1 MMGRLHLVRVGA
13 NGQIGRFGS
22 SDARH
27 YERGTRVVV
36 RTERG
41 LEVGDVL
48 LPPGARTEALGE
60 ESDGT
65 ILRRLTV
72 EDELLLARLSRHR
85 AAALHAC
92 VRRIEELKLPIAL
105 VDVEQLFDGSTLV
118 FHFLGPQVPELDSL
132 MEELAEA
139 YESKVQFR
147 QFAETVTAGCGPGC
161 GTEEGAGCGSCSTG
175 CAVADACSTR
185 KRG

>member
-1 MMGRLHLVRVGA
+1 MGRLHVVRVGA
-13 NGQIGRFGS
+13 NAAIGRFAA

-48 LPPGARTEALGE
+48 LAPSENADLL
-60 ESDGT
+60 ESEGT

-72 EDELLLARLSRHR
+72 EDELLLARLAKNRNAAFR
-85 AAALHAC
+85 AC
-92 VRRIEELKLPIAL
+92 SRRIEELGLPVAL
-105 VDVEQLFDGSTLV
+105 LDVEQLFDGATLV
-118 FHFLGPQVPELDSL
+118 FHILGPQSPELDRL
-132 MEELAEA
+132 VDELAET

-147 QFAETVTAGCGPGC
+147 QFAAAVTAGCGPGC
-161 GTEEGAGCGSCSTG
+161 GTEEGAGCGTCTTG
-175 CAVADACSTR
+175 CAVAGACATR
-185 KRG
+185 KRA

>member
-1 MMGRLHLVRVGA
+1 MDCLHLVRVGA
-13 NGQIGRFGS
+13 NARIGRFAS

-48 LPPGARTEALGE
+48 LPPSDRTEAME
-60 ESDGT
+60 AESDGP

-72 EDELLLARLSRHR
+72 EDDLLLARLSRNR
-85 AAALHAC
+85 TAALHAC
-92 VRRIEELKLPIAL
+92 VRRIEELSLPIAL

-132 MEELAEA
+132 MEELADT

-147 QFAETVTAGCGPGC
+147 KFAAAVTAGCGPDC
-161 GTEEGAGCGSCSTG
+161 GTEEGAGCGSCGTG
-175 CAVADACSTR
+175 CAVAGACSTR